1 MCLTDHI
8 SRPVLFTSAWRI
20 GVQIGGGSGGEDGLM
35 GRRVSVL
42 RELISAV
49 TLVTPVV
56 SFLRTSS
63 KKTDSLGLVGAVCR
77 NTSYPPPPTCA

>member
-1 MCLTDHI
+1 M
-8 SRPVLFTSAWRI
+8 
-20 GVQIGGGSGGEDGLM
+20 QIQEGSGGADGLM

-63 KKTDSLGLVGAVCR
+63 KTTDSLGLVGAVCR
-77 NTSYPPPPTCA
+77 NTSSPTHPPTRVTVGAGGRP